1 MQLSYEREPGHHVS
15 SIFTKYHV
23 GMMQAM
29 VKSKDLALELD
40 FFQQLFGISEFS
52 LFSLFIKS
60 THFPGLF

>member
-1 MQLSYEREPGHHVS
+1 
-15 SIFTKYHV
+15 
-23 GMMQAM
+23 M

-40 FFQQLFGISEFS
+40 FIQQLFGVSEFS